1 METTKEITGKFTP
14 EFKETVKQFGEWLFE
29 QGYNYNLKDWTFIIK
44 FKSDQDFEKVAVKAW
59 ELDRDNNP
67 QMDLFE
73 QGQASDSEDQSV
85 LDEPQKQLAETIEG
99 DFEEIEPKMW
109 IIKAQRE
116 LEEDAVFTMQ
126 QVSEPTETEISTE
139 FERLGYE
146 DELVYVS
153 FYVKEA
159 DGKGD
164 SFHRPSTEADNSEVE

>member
-29 QGYNYNLKDWTFIIK
+29 QGYNYNLKDWTFVIK
-44 FKSDQDFEKVAVKAW
+44 FKSDQDFEKVAMKAW

-73 QGQASDSEDQSV
+73 QGQTSDSEDQPV
-85 LDEPQKQLAETIEG
+85 LDEPQKQLTETIEG
-99 DFEEIEPKMW
+99 DFEEIKPKMW

-116 LEEDAVFTMQ
+116 LEEDAVFTLQ

-146 DELVYVS
+146 DNLAYVS

-164 SFHRPSTEADNSEVE
+164 DFHRPSTEADSNEVE

>member
-29 QGYNYNLKDWTFIIK
+29 QGYNYNLKDWTFVIK
-44 FKSDQDFEKVAVKAW
+44 FKSDQDFEKVAMKAW

-73 QGQASDSEDQSV
+73 QGQTSDSEDQPV
-85 LDEPQKQLAETIEG
+85 LDEPQKQLTETIEG
-99 DFEEIEPKMW
+99 DFEEIKPKMW

-146 DELVYVS
+146 DDLVYVS

-164 SFHRPSTEADNSEVE
+164 IFHRPSTEADNSEVE